1 MVDCP
6 ECLRKNACK
15 VEIKNGKCIN
25 YTLDNISYAQHRLY
39 RGILLPAI
47 TEAMG
52 ESNNQYVHDFILKPE
67 WIYRTSGKYYINVNG
82 YSEIPEK
89 HQGSSRIINKA
100 IKMYNQND
108 DEFFYKP
115 EIIGYIPSMAKFTRA
130 ETKDYLK
137 FCECILDEINGNI
150 PVEHNQEY
158 ATLRSKMLK

>member
-1 MVDCP
+1 MPDCP

-15 VEIKNGKCIN
+15 IEIKNGKCIN

-67 WIYRTSGKYYINVNG
+67 WIYRSSGKYYILVNY

-89 HQGSSRIINKA
+89 HQGTARIIERTNFENNKLNV
-100 IKMYNQND
+100 K
-108 DEFFYKP
+108 
-115 EIIGYIPSMAKFTRA
+115 IIGYIPSMAKFTRA

-158 ATLRSKMLK
+158 SKLRSKVLK